1 MINDFNYLSPEEEGV
16 DSKDILELLS
26 FMDRIN
32 INVYS
37 FLLARNGNIIAE
49 GYYKPMDENFK
60 HKCIDKNL
68 KRVEKYYKKARNRI
82 RRKKEKY

>member
-1 MINDFNYLSPEEEGV
+1 MINDFNYVSPESEGI
-16 DSKDILELLS
+16 DSKDVLELLS

-37 FLLARNGNIIAE
+37 FLLAKNGNIVAE

-60 HKCIDKNL
+60 HRQYSCSKTYVSIGIGLVVAFL
-68 KRVEKYYKKARNRI
+68 KHFGG
-82 RRKKEKY
+82 